1 MIRLQ
6 LICICNGV
14 WISIFQMGA
23 SVPASGNGNM
33 YQAMNNPAA
42 AAAMFNPA
50 NMVTM
55 ANNMPAQM
63 LPPVNQQ
70 AANTGHL
77 PQHPSQQVSA
87 FYSSSPPH
95 RTENL

>member
-1 MIRLQ
+1 M
-6 LICICNGV
+6 
-14 WISIFQMGA
+14 
-23 SVPASGNGNM
+23 PANGNGNM
-33 YQAMNNPAA
+33 YQAMGNPAA

-87 FYSSSPPH
+87 LYSSTPPSL
-95 RTENL
+95 RTEFF